1 MSDTP
6 QPFEPPET
14 PVERSRGNEAPTNGD
29 ATKGDGT
36 SLKDRYDD
44 YLVRCDM
51 ALRDGEPLP
60 PLPAEL
66 AATPF
71 APQAASG
78 VRLLKLLARARDTV
92 MGTPAPELGA
102 ALLERVGPFRLVREL
117 GRGGHGVVYLAVDE
131 RLGRQV
137 ALKLSRPETL
147 LDADLRKRFLR
158 EAQAAGQLDHP
169 QLVPVHE
176 VGEEGRLFYIASQ
189 YVEGK
194 DLAQWLAEQTAP
206 VPPRQAAELVAA
218 LADGVEHAHAHGIL
232 HRDIKPSNVLLS
244 EEGGRLS
251 PRLTDFGLAKLLEA
265 TKDQTQTRTGVLLG
279 TPTYMAPELAT
290 GKLREVGPATD
301 AYGLGALLYEILTG
315 RPPFRGENDVDTI
328 HQAVHEEPLDPR
340 RLRPGVSPELAAICL
355 KCLEKRPEAR
365 YATAGELAADLRRY
379 LSGQPTLARPATPLD
394 RLQKWARRRPA
405 VASLS
410 GALAATALVMVVGG
424 LWLGLRLSRSLSD
437 LTVANRG
444 LESTNRQLGETNQ
457 QLMSANALLQEAD
470 RANKG
475 RELAAATNS
484 AQGHL
489 LNNNAPQAQA
499 VLDRYLAAHPTA
511 TLDYSFRWVRRV
523 VSGED
528 YHTQETDGTTYALA
542 ASHDGRMF
550 ATGGEDGTVRLWRAS
565 DGVRLHEFEFPHTLS
580 IYSLAF
586 SPGDDLILSAGGD
599 LKRSEVI
606 LWDVPAKIR
615 RMDFEGPPL
624 TANAVAFSPDGNLMA
639 VAGSGRASDSGNPV
653 AEIRVWE
660 IDLAQRSAPAA
671 SVKQWF
677 SPPRVWQSAAWN
689 SANALAFTADSRT
702 LVVGYGLETKGA
714 VGLWE
719 VKSGK
724 EEVVLPAVSP
734 VWAVSFAGQGRRLV
748 AGDRLGGVAAWS
760 YPERKELGRGVVRE
774 GAWVMSLAP
783 AASGSHVF
791 AATTYSHEGK
801 PRFDVTQWDVTGGP
815 ELVAALADASGECRA
830 LAALPDGISLLS
842 AGTGGLARRWNIQRH
857 TLWNC
862 LPTFHGSYELVLSPE
877 ATHAAVLWEEGD
889 FVIYRLSDGAR
900 RNLFAKH
907 ANVVATFGR
916 SHEEVFTS
924 GEDGIV
930 MRHFLEEGAAPR
942 FEELTRHGRHP
953 FRDDT
958 GNQNSA
964 VRELDYAP
972 GPRRLASCGNDGRV
986 QVWDLDKKRL
996 LFETPDQGDRVRD
1009 VRFSRDGSLVAAAVA
1024 NRWARVW
1031 RANSGELVHESKHSE
1046 ELWSVAIAPDNLQLA
1061 VGGDQGTLWLHDLR
1075 TTGDEPRELLQGRGE
1090 VDSLDYSPDG
1100 RTLAAVDRT
1109 RTIRL
1114 WEPTSGASLLEA
1126 PHFGGGTGRLRFTRD
1141 GTTLVAD
1148 VGGRLVMWSAERS
1161 PPPSEPP
1168 ASAAELRNAMSSAS
1182 AAATASPTAYA
1193 ARVRRAWNRYVGDNL
1208 DNAESMLDEAGY
1220 ALPSKVARPF
1230 EMGFL
1235 YRQSKREEL
1244 WARGS
1249 GGSSEGTATSL
1260 ALSAD
1265 ARLGA
1270 IGTQTGHITSMDP
1283 YSNQERR
1290 IFELGAPI
1298 VDLAVARDRARL
1310 FVATAVS
1317 GTAPFA
1323 LKTLTLSDGKAVDL
1337 GGTWGQISAIAT
1349 SQDGRWLVAGG
1360 WDGTPGEVRV
1370 RRFDLQAGL
1379 AEAPPLVIKSRNG
1392 DHESATPIQALAFSP
1407 DSRTLAVGHGNPAW
1421 RGSHGMVTFWDLES
1435 GTEASA
1441 RFTGFD
1447 NFVQSLAFSPD
1458 GAMVAAGSRDGTLR
1472 LWDVPGQRPIATLP
1486 GEGGPIQRVAFSRDG
1501 QFVATGSAFLEGAEK
1516 PGELLLWDV
1525 AQRTL
1530 ASCLARFPRGIYGL
1544 AFHPDGEMLVV
1555 LTAER
1560 ALRAIPYRKREV
1572 YQRIPAHEGA
1582 VQALEFDSSGRLFTA
1597 GRDRSLRSWD
1607 LESRS
1612 PISSIEIGQNALRG
1626 VALAADGKILL
1637 TFGERPELAWRDSNS
1652 GSVLRRSDPLPD
1664 ELSWATMSAGG
1675 AVAAA
1680 DVAGGLHRW
1689 DADGKRTLSWTAP
1702 SGPVRQLL
1710 FTDDLGRMAAS
1721 ACADK
1726 VVFWDTHSGNYRNVL
1741 DAGSEV
1747 RSLALSPDRKLVAAG
1762 TAQGA
1767 IRLWSVESGKL
1778 VAAIREHTAPVA
1790 ALTFSTD
1797 GQTLASSAGPGE
1809 IWLWNVPTLEKLFP
1823 LDCPSVQV
1831 NVLRFS
1837 PGNRRLVAG
1846 MADGALVVWRAS
1858 EEE

>member
-1 MSDTP
+1 
-6 QPFEPPET
+6 
-14 PVERSRGNEAPTNGD
+14 A
-29 ATKGDGT
+29 GT
-36 SLKDRYDD
+36 TLS
-44 YLVRCDM
+44 
-51 ALRDGEPLP
+51 
-60 PLPAEL
+60 AE
-66 AATPF
+66 
-71 APQAASG
+71 
-78 VRLLKLLARARDTV
+78 
-92 MGTPAPELGA
+92 E
-102 ALLERVGPFRLVREL
+102 
-117 GRGGHGVVYLAVDE
+117 
-131 RLGRQV
+131 
-137 ALKLSRPETL
+137 
-147 LDADLRKRFLR
+147 
-158 EAQAAGQLDHP
+158 
-169 QLVPVHE
+169 
-176 VGEEGRLFYIASQ
+176 
-189 YVEGK
+189 
-194 DLAQWLAEQTAP
+194 
-206 VPPRQAAELVAA
+206 
-218 LADGVEHAHAHGIL
+218 
-232 HRDIKPSNVLLS
+232 
-244 EEGGRLS
+244 
-251 PRLTDFGLAKLLEA
+251 
-265 TKDQTQTRTGVLLG
+265 
-279 TPTYMAPELAT
+279 
-290 GKLREVGPATD
+290 
-301 AYGLGALLYEILTG
+301 
-315 RPPFRGENDVDTI
+315 
-328 HQAVHEEPLDPR
+328 
-340 RLRPGVSPELAAICL
+340 
-355 KCLEKRPEAR
+355 
-365 YATAGELAADLRRY
+365 
-379 LSGQPTLARPATPLD
+379 
-394 RLQKWARRRPA
+394 
-405 VASLS
+405 
-410 GALAATALVMVVGG
+410 
-424 LWLGLRLSRSLSD
+424 
-437 LTVANRG
+437 
-444 LESTNRQLGETNQ
+444 
-457 QLMSANALLQEAD
+457 
-470 RANKG
+470 
-475 RELAAATNS
+475 
-484 AQGHL
+484 HL

-499 VLDRYLAAHPTA
+499 VLDRYLTAHPTA
-511 TLDYSFRWVRRV
+511 PSEYGFRWVRRV

-528 YHTQETDGTTYALA
+528 YHTQETGGATYALA

-586 SPGDDLILSAGGD
+586 SPHDDLILSAGGD

-615 RMDFEGPPL
+615 RMDFAGPSV
-624 TANAVAFSPDGNLMA
+624 TANAVAFSPDGKLMA
-639 VAGSGRASDSGNPV
+639 VAGSGRAGDSGNPV

-677 SPPRVWQSAAWN
+677 SPPRVWQSATWN
-689 SANALAFTADSRT
+689 SANSLAFTADSQT
-702 LVVGYGLETKGA
+702 LVVGYGFERKGA
-714 VGLWE
+714 VGFWE

-724 EEVVLPAVSP
+724 EDVVLPAAAP
-734 VWAVSFAGQGRRLV
+734 VWTVAFADQERRLV
-748 AGDRLGGVAAWS
+748 AGDLLGGVAAWS
-760 YPERKELGRGVVRE
+760 YPERKELGRVVMRE
-774 GAWVMSLAP
+774 DSKVMALT
-783 AASGSHVF
+783 AAGEGTHVF
-791 AATTYSHEGK
+791 AATTYSHEEK
-801 PRFDVTQWDVTGGP
+801 PRFDVTQWDVTSGP
-815 ELVAALADASGECRA
+815 ELVAALANAAGECRS
-830 LAALPDGISLLS
+830 LAALPDGVSLLS
-842 AGTGGLARRWNIQRH
+842 AGTDGPARRWNIQRH
-857 TLWNC
+857 TLWTC
-862 LPTFHGSYELVLSPE
+862 LPEFPNIDDVVLSPE
-877 ATHAAVLWEEGD
+877 ATHAAAIWDEGD

-900 RNLFAKH
+900 RNLFSKH
-907 ANVVATFGR
+907 GHAVVAFGR

-930 MRHFLEEGAAPR
+930 KRHFLEHGSEPR
-942 FEELTRHGRHP
+942 FEVLTRHGRHP

-958 GNQNSA
+958 GNQDSA

-986 QVWDLDKKRL
+986 QVWDLDEKRR

-1114 WEPTSGASLLEA
+1114 WEPTSGAKLLQA
-1126 PHFGGGTGRLRFTRD
+1126 PYIGGGSTVRLRFSRD
-1141 GTTLVAD
+1141 GNMLVAD
-1148 VGGRLVMWSAERS
+1148 VGARLVMWSAERA
-1161 PPPSEPP
+1161 PPPSQPP
-1168 ASAAELRNAMSSAS
+1168 ASAAELRTAMSSAS
-1182 AAATASPTAYA
+1182 AMVTASPTAYA

-1235 YRQSKREEL
+1235 HRQSKREEL

-1260 ALSAD
+1260 ALSED

-1270 IGTQTGHITSMDP
+1270 IGTRTGHVTSMDP
-1283 YSNQERR
+1283 YSNRERR
-1290 IFELGAPI
+1290 IYELGAPI
-1298 VDLAVARDRARL
+1298 VDLAVAPDRARL

-1317 GTAPFA
+1317 GTAPFT
-1323 LKTLTLSDGKAVDL
+1323 LKTLTLPDGKTEDL
-1337 GGTWGQISAIAT
+1337 GGAWGQISAIAT
-1349 SQDGRWLVAGG
+1349 SPDGRWLVAGG
-1360 WDGTPGEVRV
+1360 WDGTDGEVRV
-1370 RRFDLQAGL
+1370 RRFELRDGSR
-1379 AEAPPLVIKSRNG
+1379 EGSPLVIKSRSG
-1392 DHESATPIQALAFSP
+1392 DHESATPIWALAFSP

-1441 RFTGFD
+1441 RFTGFG

-1458 GAMVAAGSRDGTLR
+1458 GRTLAAGALDGTLR

-1486 GEGGPIQRVAFSRDG
+1486 AEGGPIQRVAFSRDG
-1501 QFVATGSAFLEGAEK
+1501 QFVATGSAFPEGAEK

-1597 GRDRSLRSWD
+1597 GRDRSIRSWD

-1612 PISSIEIGQNALRG
+1612 PQASLEIEESSPRG
-1626 VALAADGKILL
+1626 MALAADGKALL
-1637 TFGERPELAWRDSNS
+1637 TFGERPELAWRDSKS
-1652 GSVLRRSDPLPD
+1652 GSVLRRSDALPQ
-1664 ELSWATMSAGG
+1664 ELLCVTMSADG

-1689 DADGKRTLSWTAP
+1689 DAEGKLMLSWTTP
-1702 SGPVRQLL
+1702 LGPVRQLL

-1726 VVFWDTHSGNYRNVL
+1726 VVFWDTHSGNYRDVL

-1767 IRLWSVESGKL
+1767 IRVWSVESGKL

-1790 ALTFSTD
+1790 ALAFATD
-1797 GQTLASSAGPGE
+1797 GQTLASAAGPGE
-1809 IWLWNVPTLEKLFP
+1809 ICLWNVPTLEKLFP
-1823 LDCPSVQV
+1823 LNCPNVQV
-1831 NVLRFS
+1831 NMLRFS
-1837 PGNRRLVAG
+1837 PDNRRLVAG
-1846 MADGALVVWRAS
+1846 LADGALVVWRAS